1 MQGERLPAVEIQ
13 GDGVDG
19 DRRWGVRDERT
30 GRVLTGRRE
39 ARLLE
44 AAARL
49 AEGSEPVIELP
60 DGTVLVGAG
69 EATDTVL
76 SDWLARPVRL
86 VEAGVHGDRAE
97 YFADPTDDASEAIE
111 WTMPPERFVDAMPL
125 LLMTTASLRA
135 GAALHPAGEWDVRR
149 FRPNVLLDAAGD
161 GWLEDDWCG
170 RVVRI
175 GEVDVVP
182 QQPCVRCTMVTRS
195 QPGLARDLDVYRT
208 LARHH
213 GGNLGVWTAVRDGG
227 TITEND
233 VAHLLADDL
242 PDHSARRTLTG
253 QLSMTLIEPAFSDCE
268 SGMVGSWDRRGLVSV
283 TTV

>member
-1 MQGERLPAVEIQ
+1 VTSSDVVVAQLWRYPVKSMQGERLPAVEIH

-49 AEGSEPVIELP
+49 AAGGEPVIDLP
-60 DGTVLVGAG
+60 DGTVVVGAG

-86 VEAGVHGDRAE
+86 VEAGVHGGRAE

-125 LLMTTASLRA
+125 LVMTTASLRA

-182 QQPCVRCTMVTRS
+182 QQPCIRCTMVTRP
-195 QPGLARDLDVYRT
+195 QPGLTRDLDIYRT

-233 VAHLLADDL
+233 VAHLVADDL
-242 PDHSARRTLTG
+242 PDQGGGGSSGSDPARVDEDV
-253 QLSMTLIEPAFSDCE
+253 EPF
-268 SGMVGSWDRRGLVSV
+268 G
-283 TTV
+283 

>member
-1 MQGERLPAVEIQ
+1 MTSSDVVVAQLWRYPVKSMQGERLPAVEIQ

-49 AEGSEPVIELP
+49 AAGSEPVIELP

-111 WTMPPERFVDAMPL
+111 WTMPPQRFVDAMPL

-175 GEVDVVP
+175 GEVEVVP
-182 QQPCVRCTMVTRS
+182 QQPCIRCTMVTRP
-195 QPGLARDLDVYRT
+195 QPGLTRDLDVYRT

-242 PDHSARRTLTG
+242 PDH
-253 QLSMTLIEPAFSDCE
+253 
-268 SGMVGSWDRRGLVSV
+268 
-283 TTV
+283 